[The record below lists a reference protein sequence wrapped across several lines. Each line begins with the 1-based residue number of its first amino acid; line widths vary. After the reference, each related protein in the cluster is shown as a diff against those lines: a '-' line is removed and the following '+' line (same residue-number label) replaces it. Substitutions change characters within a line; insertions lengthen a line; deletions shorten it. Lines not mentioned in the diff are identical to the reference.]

1 MHQARSV
8 SAEDFAG
15 TCPVPFGLVARL
27 TRAEPDTLAALLDGI
42 SEATRANLAVWLYGR
57 SHTHAL
63 GVRVAATCRAQRL
76 NEAAGDLVGTMLYD
90 LSHRPYSAPDHGTR
104 PVTGRRISL
113 GGSGFQ
119 TSAL

>member
-15 TCPVPFGLVARL
+15 TCPVPFELVARL

-42 SEATRANLAVWLYGR
+42 PEADRVSLAVWLHGR

-63 GVRVAATCRAQRL
+63 GVRVAATCWADRL
-76 NEAAGDLVGTMLYD
+76 NQGAMQDF
-90 LSHRPYSAPDHGTR
+90 R
-104 PVTGRRISL
+104 
-113 GGSGFQ
+113 
-119 TSAL
+119 